1 MTRIT
6 QLSDD
11 NASLE
16 AARLFGAIKSKL
28 GVVPNL
34 YRAMGN
40 QPAVLAASLGLG
52 DALSKGSFDA
62 KTREAIALTVAGENT
77 CDYCASAHTAIARSL
92 KVTDEEAARN
102 LRGDSADP
110 RLAAILAL
118 SANVV
123 RERGLVSDSQL
134 NRARDA
140 GLDDAAIVET
150 VANVVANIFT
160 NYVNHVA
167 QTDIDFPVVKTGEL
181 DKVA

>member
-11 NASLE
+11 NASPE
-16 AARLFGAIKSKL
+16 AAQLFGAIKSKL

-52 DALSKGSFDA
+52 DALSKGSFNS
-62 KTREAIALTVAGENT
+62 KTREAIALTVAGENA
-77 CDYCASAHTAIARSL
+77 CDYCASAHTAIAKSL
-92 KVTDEEAARN
+92 KVSDEEAARN

-110 RLAAILAL
+110 RLAAILTL
-118 SANVV
+118 SADVV
-123 RERGLVSDSQL
+123 RERGLVSDAQL
-134 NRARDA
+134 ARARAA
-140 GLDDAAIVET
+140 GLDDGAIVET

-167 QTDIDFPVVKTGEL
+167 QTDIDFPLVETGNL